1 MVTFALIMMF
11 LSMFLAVYN
20 KLLKIECE
28 SLNKEVINLQAE
40 NKDLA
45 RLVELYGLE
54 KDKEEYK

>member
-20 KLLKIECE
+20 TLLKIKCE
-28 SLNKEVINLQAE
+28 ALRKEVINLQAE

-45 RLVELYGLE
+45 RLVELYGLT
-54 KDKEEYK
+54 K